1 MDRWKADKTGKGVSL
16 DRRGRSSGFVGP
28 PARLDCSSRP
38 GAVSALGLDYLPA
51 ASSAA
56 PENSWHQTGPPSNSW
71 ANQESPMEESSTVLL
86 DSLKVSGGHV
96 GQRELTFKNQ

>member
-1 MDRWKADKTGKGVSL
+1 MDH
-16 DRRGRSSGFVGP
+16 RGRSSEFVSP
-28 PARLDCSSRP
+28 PAGLDCSSCP

-56 PENSWHQTGPPSNSW
+56 PETSWHQTGPPSNSW

-86 DSLKVSGGHV
+86 DSLKVSGSSV
-96 GQRELTFKNQ
+96 VVLVRVN